1 MTKPLQYTGS
11 IALIMIMAMGE
22 KCWTAIMLYNIITVN
37 NMCFA
42 WGWGWVEAGA
52 GTLQPQQQQSSDNWR
67 GGGHSSLD
75 LIPRNLISKLTF
87 LTMGFNP

>member
-1 MTKPLQYTGS
+1 
-11 IALIMIMAMGE
+11 MIMGE
-22 KCWTAIMLYNIITVN
+22 KCWTAIRLYNIITVN

-42 WGWGWVEAGA
+42 RGWGWVEVEAGA
-52 GTLQPQQQQSSDNWR
+52 GTLQQQQQSSDNWR

>member
-1 MTKPLQYTGS
+1 MSRYMTRCMHCTQVGQQLGY
-11 IALIMIMAMGE
+11 
-22 KCWTAIMLYNIITVN
+22 ITVN

-42 WGWGWVEAGA
+42 WGLGWVEAGVA
-52 GTLQPQQQQSSDNWR
+52 RPPPQQVHCSRSSSSHQIIGG